1 MLTVLHTAVN
11 NGLLKD
17 LIHHTTETS
26 TNPTTSNETKNI
38 KNVTVN
44 IQER

>member
-1 MLTVLHTAVN
+1 MLTVLHTAVT

-26 TNPTTSNETKNI
+26 TNLTTSNKRKTIKNI
-38 KNVTVN
+38 TANF
-44 IQER
+44 QE